1 MSEIK
6 TEELACIYSG
16 LLLQDDGIEITAD
29 KIKTLLEAANITV
42 ASHWP
47 GLYARSLAKVNIPEL
62 LLNAGSSGAAGAA
75 PVAAATNAAA
85 APAAAAKKETKKE
98 EVKKEESDDDM
109 GMGLFD

>member
-75 PVAAATNAAA
+75 PVAAATSAA

>member
-29 KIKTLLEAANITV
+29 KIKTLLEAANVPV

-47 GLYARSLAKVNIPEL
+47 GLYARLLAKTNISEL
-62 LLNAGSSGAAGAA
+62 LLNAGSSGAAAA
-75 PVAAATNAAA
+75 PVAAATSAAA
-85 APAAAAKKETKKE
+85 APAAAAKKEEKK

>member
-75 PVAAATNAAA
+75 PVAAATSAA
-85 APAAAAKKETKKE
+85 APAAAAKKEVKKE